1 MGINI
6 ERSLIDGIDKLQ
18 IEYAIWYMYII
29 EYICKALEVWCGG
42 MVNES

>member
-18 IEYAIWYMYII
+18 IEYAIWYMYIT
-29 EYICKALEVWCGG
+29 EYICKALEVCCGG

>member
-1 MGINI
+1 
-6 ERSLIDGIDKLQ
+6 
-18 IEYAIWYMYII
+18 MYII